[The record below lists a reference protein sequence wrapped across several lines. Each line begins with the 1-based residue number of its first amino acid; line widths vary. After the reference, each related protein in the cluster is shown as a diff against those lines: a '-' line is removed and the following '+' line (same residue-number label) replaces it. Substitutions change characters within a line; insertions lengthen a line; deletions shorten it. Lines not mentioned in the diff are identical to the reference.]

1 MLAVDT
7 NIVVRL
13 LAADDPGQTARVRAL
28 FETQDI
34 LLLTTVLLETE
45 WVLRRILKM
54 SQVAICD
61 RLRALCGLPRVT
73 LEEPERVASA
83 LTWAMA
89 GMHMADALHLA
100 GTASCDAFIS
110 FDRDLAEAAAVA
122 GWTVRAP

>member
-13 LAADDPGQTARVRAL
+13 LAADDPGQTVRVRAL

-45 WVLRRILKM
+45 WVLRRILKI
-54 SQVAICD
+54 SNSAVCG

-73 LEEPERVASA
+73 LEEPERMASA
-83 LTWAMA
+83 LTLAMA
-89 GMHMADALHLA
+89 GMDMADALHLA
-100 GTASCDAFIS
+100 GSASCAAFIS
-110 FDRDLAEAAAVA
+110 FDRDLAEAAAVT